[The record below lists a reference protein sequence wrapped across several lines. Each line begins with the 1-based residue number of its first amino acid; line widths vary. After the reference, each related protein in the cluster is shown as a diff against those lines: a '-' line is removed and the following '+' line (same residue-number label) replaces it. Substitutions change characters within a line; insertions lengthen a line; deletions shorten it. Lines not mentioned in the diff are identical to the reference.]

1 MNVDALPTI
10 GCGGVMDLLF
20 QVKDPRNAKGRRYPA
35 HSLLAICI
43 GAILSGAKSICAIAD
58 WARLRSDCELFRLG
72 ILGNPPKE
80 TAIRRFLAKLNHH
93 EFESILSQWLMHLNG
108 TFTGKAIAVDG
119 KALRGAKTHLDLVPM
134 LISAVLH
141 EDGITVAQVDVE
153 KGTNEIK
160 AIIPLFEKIDITGSV
175 ITVDAM
181 HTQKETA
188 RYLTEEKRAH
198 YLMTVKGNQAELK
211 NYIETNSKLS
221 YSPVFTHI
229 DKGHGRLE
237 TRSIR
242 AVSILDDDVSFPSAK
257 QIFQIERERILL
269 ATGSMSHEVIYGIT
283 SLTAGEADGP
293 NLLALNRGHWRIE
306 NSSHY
311 VRDVTFFEDYS
322 RIRSAVS
329 PFIMAMMR
337 NLAINIFRI
346 AGATNIAAAIR
357 FCAY

>member
-20 QVKDPRNAKGRRYPA
+20 QVKDPRN
-35 HSLLAICI
+35 
-43 GAILSGAKSICAIAD
+43 
-58 WARLRSDCELFRLG
+58 
-72 ILGNPPKE
+72 
-80 TAIRRFLAKLNHH
+80 AKLNHH